1 MEGALRERS
10 VDRIAFMGVKEDARR
25 GVLLDIVVDDEVDTK
40 HDVLGCHSTR
50 SRLGTSRGHLLRAS
64 LSGACDLALCFRL
77 RTSMHAQV
85 PLTFRL
91 HGVELNWRVHWAVAM
106 TDMHACSLD

>member
-10 VDRIAFMGVKEDARR
+10 VDRIAVMGVKEDARR

-50 SRLGTSRGHLLRAS
+50 PR
-64 LSGACDLALCFRL
+64 
-77 RTSMHAQV
+77 
-85 PLTFRL
+85 P
-91 HGVELNWRVHWAVAM
+91 
-106 TDMHACSLD
+106 